1 MITTTYYPKAQSIL
15 YSLLGFLFLGSNTQV
30 NGHGVEVR
38 HCLTTSPANNLRI
51 FVEHSHGD
59 LTFSTQP
66 GTMVIKNNMIGITS
80 TLTPSGIVNNIDVDN
95 GGSLPGCP
103 VGVTPTVATT
113 CLGQVKNDW
122 VYYDF
127 PFSCD
132 TDISYTLHQ
141 GKTIYLTQGCNNLY
155 PATISPYEN
164 CVNVTSDSP
173 PQRKPSSTSSS
184 ESKKSNK
191 YRKKLLRAELH

>member
-1 MITTTYYPKAQSIL
+1 MVSIYYPKAQSGL
-15 YSLLGFLFLGSNTQV
+15 YSLPGFLFLGSIAQV

-38 HCLTTSPANNLRI
+38 HCLTTSGDLRI
-51 FVEHSHGD
+51 FVEHWHGD
-59 LTFSTQP
+59 LTSVAQP
-66 GTMVIKNNMIGITS
+66 GGIDIRNDITGIVS
-80 TLTPSGIVNNIDVDN
+80 TLTPSGLANNIDVDN